1 MIKNKIELG
10 NFDRAGPIMLKEK
23 IGKDGAITTRIYQR
37 KDIQSI
43 ENLSTRIKNTVK
55 YNIEDFF
62 IEHKKFQPILWLIGL
77 KKINKTDFGE
87 IKNSSELF
95 KNLKSEK
102 IDAFNDIDSILNLN
116 KFLNSNNID
125 SKNINQLLIDG
136 YENKEFI
143 EYLSSEHKKMATDV
157 KINSAL
163 KVFSEDYKTRNLY
176 EAEDDSLE
184 LYYEELS
191 SFIKGWPEDQPDEIV
206 KKQFFKDKLFSVY
219 ENIAFKWMTGVKI
232 KGQLLEACKG
242 SDEIAKELDRVFSN
256 SESISRDEKREA
268 LKSAEEYLLK
278 NKLEVPFGLKCWA
291 SALLLS
297 AGVSIISYS

>member
-43 ENLSTRIKNTVK
+43 ENLSTRIKNAVK
-55 YNIEDFF
+55 YSIEDFF
-62 IEHKKFQPILWLIGL
+62 IKHKKFQPILGLIGL
-77 KKINKTDFGE
+77 KKINKPDFGA
-87 IKNSSELF
+87 IQDSIELF
-95 KNLKSEK
+95 KKLKSEK

-116 KFLNSNNID
+116 EFLNSNNID

-143 EYLSSEHKKMATDV
+143 EYLSSEDKNMEIKL
-157 KINSAL
+157 AL
-163 KVFSEDYKTRNLY
+163 NFFSNDYETSNLY
-176 EAEDDSLE
+176 ERKDESLE
-184 LYYEELS
+184 FYYEELS
-191 SFIKGWPEDQPDEIV
+191 SFINGWPEDQPDEIV

-219 ENIAFKWMTGVKI
+219 ENMAFKWMTGVKT
-232 KGQLLEACKG
+232 KEQLLEACKG

-268 LKSAEEYLLK
+268 LKSAAGYLQK
-278 NKLEVPFGLKCWA
+278 NNLEVPFVLKCWTY
-291 SALLLS
+291 ALRLS
-297 AGVSIISYS
+297 ADVSIIRDS

>member
-10 NFDRAGPIMLKEK
+10 NFDRAGPIILKEK
-23 IGKDGAITTRIYQR
+23 IGEDGAITTRIYQR

-43 ENLSTRIKNTVK
+43 ENLITRIKNTVK
-55 YNIEDFF
+55 YSIEDFF
-62 IEHKKFQPILWLIGL
+62 IEYKKFQPILRLIGL
-77 KKINKTDFGE
+77 KKINKPDFGA

-95 KNLKSEK
+95 KNLKSGK
-102 IDAFNDIDSILNLN
+102 IDAFTDIDSILNLN

-125 SKNINQLLIDG
+125 SKSINQLLIDRC
-136 YENKEFI
+136 ENKEFI
-143 EYLSSEHKKMATDV
+143 KYLSNEHKEMATDIQ
-157 KINSAL
+157 INLAL
-163 KVFSEDYKTRNLY
+163 EFFSGNHETKNLY
-176 EAEDDSLE
+176 EKEDNSLE
-184 LYYEELS
+184 LYYEELT
-191 SFIKGWPEDQPDEIV
+191 SFINKWPEDQLDEIV

-219 ENIAFKWMTGVKI
+219 ENMAFKWMTGVKT

-242 SDEIAKELDRVFSN
+242 SNEIAKELNRVFSN

-291 SALLLS
+291 SSLLLS
-297 AGVSIISYS
+297 ADVSIIRYS

>member
-43 ENLSTRIKNTVK
+43 ENLSTRIKNAVK
-55 YNIEDFF
+55 YSIEDFF
-62 IEHKKFQPILWLIGL
+62 IKHKKFQPILGLIGL
-77 KKINKTDFGE
+77 KKINKPDFGA
-87 IKNSSELF
+87 IQDSIELF
-95 KNLKSEK
+95 KKLKSEK

-116 KFLNSNNID
+116 EFLNSNNID

-143 EYLSSEHKKMATDV
+143 EYLSSEDKNMEIKL
-157 KINSAL
+157 AL
-163 KVFSEDYKTRNLY
+163 NFFSNDYETSNLY
-176 EAEDDSLE
+176 ERKDESLE
-184 LYYEELS
+184 FYYEELS
-191 SFIKGWPEDQPDEIV
+191 SFINGWPEDQPDEIV

-219 ENIAFKWMTGVKI
+219 ENMAFKWMTGVKT
-232 KGQLLEACKG
+232 KERLLEACKG

-268 LKSAEEYLLK
+268 LKSAAGYLQK
-278 NKLEVPFGLKCWA
+278 NNLEVPFVLKCRTF
-291 SALLLS
+291 ALGLS
-297 AGVSIISYS
+297 ADVSIISYS

>member
-55 YNIEDFF
+55 YSIEDFF
-62 IEHKKFQPILWLIGL
+62 IKHKKFQPILGLIGL
-77 KKINKTDFGE
+77 KKINKPDFGT
-87 IKNSSELF
+87 IQNSSELF
-95 KNLKSEK
+95 KNLKSRK
-102 IDAFNDIDSILNLN
+102 IYSFNDIDSILNLI

-143 EYLSSEHKKMATDV
+143 EYLSSKHKKMVTDM

-163 KVFSEDYKTRNLY
+163 NVFSEDYKTGNLY
-176 EAEDDSLE
+176 EREDDSLE
-184 LYYEELS
+184 FYYEELS
-191 SFIKGWPEDQPDEIV
+191 SFINGWPEDQPDEIV

-219 ENIAFKWMTGVKI
+219 ENMAFKWMTGVKT
-232 KGQLLEACKG
+232 KERLLEACKG

-268 LKSAEEYLLK
+268 LKSAAGYLQK
-278 NKLEVPFGLKCWA
+278 NNLEVPFVLKCWTY
-291 SALLLS
+291 ALRLS
-297 AGVSIISYS
+297 ADVSIIRDS